1 MTGGRVSGQQSSQNN
16 SPIKKEGTKRYV
28 HAGRATWRPQQPPPT
43 AVGRENRVQRN
54 DAQWQRPVQ
63 AKGGR
68 TAAQEGNARKGGGEK
83 KGRRGAPLRS
93 TPVRSCAHMAHCARS
108 HARRNRRRPDRRRV
122 SAQLPASYLSVTR
135 CRRHPRASSAKC
147 HQQGVTRRASPV
159 RRVLLA
165 LQRALCHRATVLVPQ
180 LGSLVVP
187 PICECRLHC
196 NHDAQQPV
204 VGVE

>member
-68 TAAQEGNARKGGGEK
+68 TAAQEGNARKGGGRK
-83 KGRRGAPLRS
+83 RGGGAPRS
-93 TPVRSCAHMAHCARS
+93 DPLQSAHVRTWLTV
-108 HARRNRRRPDRRRV
+108 HA
-122 SAQLPASYLSVTR
+122 
-135 CRRHPRASSAKC
+135 
-147 HQQGVTRRASPV
+147 
-159 RRVLLA
+159 
-165 LQRALCHRATVLVPQ
+165 ATLVETGGDPT
-180 LGSLVVP
+180 G
-187 PICECRLHC
+187 
-196 NHDAQQPV
+196 A
-204 VGVE
+204 G